1 MKDKPISQMY
11 IIGCDFSPFDKEKFK
26 QDTYECVQV
35 ENGMYSNLIEKN
47 SLLLPKYRNK
57 IRIIAYRKD
66 QLDQL
71 EKEIN
76 ILNEMHKDAKKGKY
90 HFYIKK
96 LNSGNNY
103 FKLIP
108 TKTSGNFHSQ
118 NKKLHGYYFD
128 IKPTKSFKQTYPI
141 IDLI

>member
-26 QDTYECVQV
+26 QDTYECIQV
-35 ENGMYSNLIEKN
+35 ENGMYTNLIEKD

-57 IRIIAYRKD
+57 VRLIAYKKE

-71 EKEIN
+71 EIEIN
-76 ILNEMHKDAKKGKY
+76 ILNEMHKDSKKGKY

-108 TKTSGNFHSQ
+108 TKSNNTFHSQ
-118 NKKLHGYYFD
+118 NIKLIGYYFE
-128 IKPTKSFKQTYPI
+128 IKPTKNYKQKFPI
-141 IDLI
+141 TDLI